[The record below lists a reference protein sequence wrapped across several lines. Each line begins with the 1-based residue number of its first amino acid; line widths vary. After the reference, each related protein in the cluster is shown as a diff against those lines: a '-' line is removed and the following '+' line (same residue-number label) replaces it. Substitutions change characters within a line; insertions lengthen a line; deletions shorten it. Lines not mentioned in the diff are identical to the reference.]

1 VLLLKIMNIKEIC
14 DEIITLYEHTEKEN
28 QKGYLTIKFVYD
40 IREVIDEEEFTNND
54 LKPILETAKRIA
66 STKRNLKQLLEKEL
80 LRMISYLPYKLWK
93 EEEGEE
99 KIRFER
105 NTKTKEGKIAD
116 ALIKFAQEIYTI
128 KLDRDAFAG
137 KRRGYALEI
146 LQSVSDYFDTPEF
159 MELCI
164 KSIKSKSKNEFLA
177 ATESLK
183 LYCAENEDALTED
196 IISAVEK
203 RVNKTKDRV
212 ELIGGLTLLVDTG
225 VISEF
230 EALDKRDEWRERT
243 GRR

>member
-1 VLLLKIMNIKEIC
+1 MC
-14 DEIITLYEHTEKEN
+14 DKIITLYENTEKEK
-28 QKGYLTIKFVYD
+28 QKDYSPMGLVYKISAEIDTKKF
-40 IREVIDEEEFTNND
+40 TAKD

-66 STKRNLKQLLEKEL
+66 LVKKNLKQRLEREL
-80 LRMISYLPYKLWK
+80 LSLISYLPYELWR
-93 EEEGEE
+93 EQEGE
-99 KIRFER
+99 KKKRFER
-105 NTKTKEGKIAD
+105 NTNTKEGKIAD
-116 ALIKFAQEIYTI
+116 LLVKFAQEIYTI
-128 KLDRDAFAG
+128 KLDRDAFSG

-159 MELCI
+159 MELCT

-183 LYCAENEDALTED
+183 MYCAENEDALTKD
-196 IISAVEK
+196 IINTVEK

-212 ELIGGLTLLVDTG
+212 ELISGLTLLVDTG

-230 EALDKRDEWRERT
+230 EALDKRDKWRERT